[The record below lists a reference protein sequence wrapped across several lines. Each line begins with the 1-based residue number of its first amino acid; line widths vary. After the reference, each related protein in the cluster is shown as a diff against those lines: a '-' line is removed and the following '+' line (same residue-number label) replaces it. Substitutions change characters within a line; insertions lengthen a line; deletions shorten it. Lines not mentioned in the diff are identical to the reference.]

1 LETSPKKVD
10 QLLVVPKQELQE
22 LQEPLG
28 LLLLLGLL
36 LPLEPQLLP
45 VLLEPVR
52 LPCP

>member
-10 QLLVVPKQELQE
+10 QLQVDPKQELQG
-22 LQEPLG
+22 PLG
-28 LLLLLGLL
+28 LLLLLGL
-36 LPLEPQLLP
+36 LLP